1 MIIKNKKILVTG
13 GAGFIGSHI
22 CERLLKEGAE
32 VVVLDD
38 FSTGK
43 IDNLKKIKS
52 LIKIIRGD
60 ILDDKAVKKA
70 TNGCDAIIHQAFPYG
85 KSGMGLDNQ
94 YVRAGTEGTFN
105 ILREAVKSGVKKF
118 IFASTA
124 SVYGIVPKY
133 PPIDEKY
140 RTKSFLLYGSTKLCG
155 ENFCS
160 TISDLY
166 GLDTTVLRYFYVYGP
181 RYSVFD
187 HSAMVNFINLALRGK
202 PILIYGKGDQLR
214 DYTYIEDVVEA
225 TILALKNE
233 STKEKI
239 YNISSGFNTSI
250 SDLAATIV
258 RLTNSKS
265 EIKAASHT
273 QYRYIDYC
281 RIPIGITSKKDNQW
295 IDERNYIADISL
307 VKKELGYFPKISL
320 EDGILKTVNWM
331 SKKI

>member
-1 MIIKNKKILVTG
+1 M
-13 GAGFIGSHI
+13 S
-22 CERLLKEGAE
+22 ERNQKYHFDNREEPYHYIQRTIDSSWPPEGRDLSTYERELLFDKRELEGK
-32 VVVLDD
+32 VVLDLGAGLEAKFAKQLKEAGIKAEVISLSPD
-38 FSTGK
+38 F
-43 IDNLKKIKS
+43 I
-52 LIKIIRGD
+52 
-60 ILDDKAVKKA
+60 
-70 TNGCDAIIHQAFPYG
+70 
-85 KSGMGLDNQ
+85 
-94 YVRAGTEGTFN
+94 E
-105 ILREAVKSGVKKF
+105 
-118 IFASTA
+118 
-124 SVYGIVPKY
+124 
-133 PPIDEKY
+133 EKY

-307 VKKELGYFPKISL
+307 AKKELGYFPKISL